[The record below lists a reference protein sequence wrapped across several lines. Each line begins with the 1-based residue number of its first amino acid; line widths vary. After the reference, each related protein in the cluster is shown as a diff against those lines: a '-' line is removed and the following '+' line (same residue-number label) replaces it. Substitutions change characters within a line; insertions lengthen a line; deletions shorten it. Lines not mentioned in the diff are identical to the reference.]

1 MSVISM
7 IIQKS
12 CSVFKEKN
20 SVLFVALFVVQ
31 DLSFTLCDLFL
42 KFHFSVRSEQTLF
55 RYNFSP
61 VVDSSAQ

>member
-1 MSVISM
+1 MSVISV

-12 CSVFKEKN
+12 CSVFMKKN
-20 SVLFVALFVVQ
+20 SMLFVALFVVQ

-55 RYNFSP
+55 R
-61 VVDSSAQ
+61 